1 MIPQA
6 LAWLI
11 EFFQDDAGNKSSSR
25 LIAIGGA
32 SAMAVYLLAGGVL
45 QHFGLTTG
53 DAGVASDCVWAM
65 AALGGVVYGANR
77 IGKKQAADGGE

>member
-1 MIPQA
+1 MMAQA
-6 LAWLI
+6 IAWLL
-11 EFFQDDAGNKSSSR
+11 EFFQDDNGGKSSSR

-32 SAMAVYLLAGGVL
+32 SAMAVYLLAGKALEQV
-45 QHFGLTTG
+45 GLTAW

-77 IGKKQAADGGE
+77 LGKKPPQE